1 MMGEIFKI
9 YKKNF
14 KNFVIFFILSVI
26 LALIL
31 TKLGGAFTESSN
43 LEPSG
48 FINIFNGKPITK
60 IFAFVLID
68 IYINTYGL
76 VIARKAIKEDL
87 IDEGKVFSDALH
99 FYPRILG
106 ISIAYIIIIWLIG
119 LLFYSMMISAKSS
132 YGLVILLAFLLLIAL
147 AVIGIFA
154 NPITNY
160 LIYHDEAI
168 KLSIKEGIKIGKK
181 YFFKILGLL
190 VIAALLSTLTTTN
203 VSKNNIL
210 ALIIAN
216 FIVSMYTMYL
226 NLYIINLCKIE
237 GQIN

>member
-76 VIARKAIKEDL
+76 VIARKTIKEDL
-87 IDEGKVFSDALH
+87 IDQGKVFSDALH

-106 ISIAYIIIIWLIG
+106 ISIAYIIIILLITFLFSLMMVLAESSCG
-119 LLFYSMMISAKSS
+119 LI
-132 YGLVILLAFLLLIAL
+132 ILLAFLLLIAL
-147 AVIGIFA
+147 AIIGIFA
-154 NPITNY
+154 NPIMNY
-160 LIYHDEAI
+160 LIYHDEGI

-181 YFFKILGLL
+181 YFSKILGLL

-203 VSKNNIL
+203 ASKNNIL
-210 ALIIAN
+210 VLIIAN

-226 NLYIINLCKIE
+226 NMYVVNLCKIE
-237 GQIN
+237 E